1 VYIEVRKDD
10 FSENGRPMIASPKH
24 VDFSSESEFTGALR
38 ATNAALVVVGLEDVE
53 MRTETGPPSTRTR

>member
-1 VYIEVRKDD
+1 
-10 FSENGRPMIASPKH
+10 MIFQKMAECAAHSSLLCH